1 VLRRKGVGFGGSYYK
16 SGELIFFPSIRSLK
30 QGVFLDRSDDW
41 PSQSMFASGGANHTL
56 PNSGRLAGKEIYRDD
71 SCSR

>member
-1 VLRRKGVGFGGSYYK
+1 MV
-16 SGELIFFPSIRSLK
+16 
-30 QGVFLDRSDDW
+30 
-41 PSQSMFASGGANHTL
+41 ASVGANHTL